1 MAKLTSY
8 KIGWTVAAHHT
19 NRESDQTPQRQKLG
33 HIYTHASSF
42 ARYDLVRGK
51 HPKQKQNSH
60 ENRSQHRQKLAR
72 RSIEP
77 TACSGRSLPPIKSV
91 QEQGKTQLYLGGLTR
106 RRRGSDPPSPLLL
119 ESSGDASLRA
129 RRDKWEREPP
139 AARAGSLF
147 IRARL
152 VGLVCRC
159 WNRVFGCSLQGGE
172 RRWEAAMSVCQRSRS
187 RSGDRASQR
196 PLASPGPGQWR
207 RSGRPMGLIIAGGR
221 RPRGRGGAFGAE
233 TGARPRR
240 MTGRLGRVGHG
251 RRPWSVWAGWPATE
265 PSSTKLAHEEEEGS
279 RNQPKTTRKLRK
291 ANGFVLLAQRLQ
303 ARHRLSWADGLYDV

>member
-1 MAKLTSY
+1 
-8 KIGWTVAAHHT
+8 
-19 NRESDQTPQRQKLG
+19 
-33 HIYTHASSF
+33 
-42 ARYDLVRGK
+42 LVRQK

-77 TACSGRSLPPIKSV
+77 TACDRSLPPIKSV

-147 IRARL
+147 TRARL

-172 RRWEAAMSVCQRSRS
+172 RRWEA
-187 RSGDRASQR
+187 
-196 PLASPGPGQWR
+196 
-207 RSGRPMGLIIAGGR
+207 PMGLRSAALGVADFE
-221 RPRGRGGAFGAE
+221 PLHSGA
-233 TGARPRR
+233 
-240 MTGRLGRVGHG
+240 H
-251 RRPWSVWAGWPATE
+251 
-265 PSSTKLAHEEEEGS
+265 
-279 RNQPKTTRKLRK
+279 
-291 ANGFVLLAQRLQ
+291 
-303 ARHRLSWADGLYDV
+303 